1 MKFKKITFSYLP
13 TYKSKD
19 IKSSAANYLGLRH
32 TWLQTRCFRNSY
44 FDLITEKKV
53 KVITLLTNSGL
64 RFLGLR
70 QSITLK
76 RHQVWK
82 N

>member
-44 FDLITEKKV
+44 FDLITEKKSQSDY
-53 KVITLLTNSGL
+53 VINKFRVEIFGPKTVNNS
-64 RFLGLR
+64 
-70 QSITLK
+70 
-76 RHQVWK
+76 
-82 N
+82 